1 MQKLN
6 DSDKDILVI
15 GNIFNYCK
23 NLTYSVWIWSKVTH
37 TDVIKARPQKFE
49 PKSLV
54 IYKPLHRHLTGILL
68 VV

>member
-15 GNIFNYCK
+15 GNIY
-23 NLTYSVWIWSKVTH
+23 VQMPSKVTH
-37 TDVIKARPQKFE
+37 TDVIKARPQSLN
-49 PKSLV
+49 PKSC
-54 IYKPLHRHLTGILL
+54 YHKPLHRHLTGILL